1 MARAARANGVVEA
14 RLTDGRRG
22 GSDARA
28 RRTQVGS
35 EVVQA
40 FGGERPRDVVRAER
54 RQRRVRDARDRLQ
67 VRIVARR
74 RRLRLILFLRG
85 RLRPARRRRRRRRP
99 RGAPRRFRGAEPP
112 HDDAQED
119 AAAWRPSSSAAP
131 LALQSVVASDD
142 VASRHESFSETP
154 RLTDASCR
162 ARVEFARTRARPRSS
177 LRSRAAARYESS
189 SSPVHGR
196 HVRDRARDRA
206 RARARGVRRRRRRT
220 EPRARRG
227 GRAQARARG
236 GRRGGFVLRVRA
248 IGPERREER
257 QSDVRGVHE
266 AARAPGRPRHD
277 ARSRLDDAL
286 DGQRRGD
293 AREHRRQLS
302 RTRRRGVSPRA
313 ASARVERPE
322 GAHRAGRGDA

>member
-112 HDDAQED
+112 HDDARED

-154 RLTDASCR
+154 RLTDASSWELL
-162 ARVEFARTRARPRSS
+162 AQTEHQIITNPGTAEHHYGLFGGAPNSGPASSVILWQRVQDPGSDTWSMQIE
-177 LRSRAAARYESS
+177 
-189 SSPVHGR
+189 
-196 HVRDRARDRA
+196 
-206 RARARGVRRRRRRT
+206 
-220 EPRARRG
+220 
-227 GRAQARARG
+227 QA
-236 GRRGGFVLRVRA
+236 L
-248 IGPERREER
+248 IE
-257 QSDVRGVHE
+257 
-266 AARAPGRPRHD
+266 
-277 ARSRLDDAL
+277 
-286 DGQRRGD
+286 
-293 AREHRRQLS
+293 
-302 RTRRRGVSPRA
+302 VSPRTFD
-313 ASARVERPE
+313 PKPC
-322 GAHRAGRGDA
+322 